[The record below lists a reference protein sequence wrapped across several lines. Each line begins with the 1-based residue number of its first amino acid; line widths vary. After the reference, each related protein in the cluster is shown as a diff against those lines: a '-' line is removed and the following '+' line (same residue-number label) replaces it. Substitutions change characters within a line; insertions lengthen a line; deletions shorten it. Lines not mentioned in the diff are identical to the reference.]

1 MLVLLL
7 ILLLVIIVPHLILS
21 QNLTGQIDNDS
32 TKGVEIME
40 KLKHLMVFLEN
51 T

>member
-7 ILLLVIIVPHLILS
+7 VLLLVIIVPHLILS